1 MKFFALKFFVCLFLS
16 LVLLHPVFSQEND
29 FSAGFMAG
37 GNGIDIRGKS
47 YSFWRGTNNDT
58 WGGLGISGGIFCERY
73 LFKNFLA
80 ALQIRYIQK
89 GSTYQFL
96 NGFNETQ
103 REALRIQYIEVPV
116 LVGYK
121 FKPKEGKGYCIV
133 QAGIAYAQSISSKYI
148 FNELAENTK
157 KQEME
162 NFKNKDLSIVASL
175 KVPLNEPGK
184 NNFFLGLTADWSLIS
199 IHKYYDLHNLCY
211 GLELSYFFFSTK
223 RK

>member
-89 GSTYQFL
+89 GSTYPCWLVINSNQKKEKDTALCRQELLMRSQFL
-96 NGFNETQ
+96 QN
-103 REALRIQYIEVPV
+103 
-116 LVGYK
+116 
-121 FKPKEGKGYCIV
+121 
-133 QAGIAYAQSISSKYI
+133 I
-148 FNELAENTK
+148 FSMSWQKTR
-157 KQEME
+157 
-162 NFKNKDLSIVASL
+162 KNRKWKIL
-175 KVPLNEPGK
+175 KIK
-184 NNFFLGLTADWSLIS
+184 T
-199 IHKYYDLHNLCY
+199 CQ
-211 GLELSYFFFSTK
+211 
-223 RK
+223 